1 MADMGTPKKPG
12 GNSGVPKNSAGV
24 NSPKNKGDNSQNQN
38 SQNQK
43 GNNSSPQSQG
53 AKEGGD
59 LPNRGFDLKSS
70 GEAKKSAGIPG
81 KGALGGAIANAAANS
96 DGAAGKAARGAQ
108 KAVEVGKKVVN
119 VVSKGGKAV
128 SQLVGILANPATW
141 IVLAVVIVVIAA
153 LMGSIAAL
161 QTIGKNDTSDGCYGI
176 GKNSG
181 ASTIV
186 FEEDDSA
193 EERADKMMTWLLEQ
207 PSWEVNDGGALTKE
221 QAAAIVGNFMAE
233 SQMAPDTIEL
243 SAPNREHYLK
253 ADNDRIDVWTQE
265 NSARKINIGLGIAQ
279 WTWNPGRAGGL
290 IKKARETGTQWYEI
304 EPQLEFMKEEMN
316 GAYAA
321 GLKARGFTDDSNL
334 SLAELSSGFHDVYE
348 VSADDEA
355 MKARRGVAA
364 KEVLENYTGGSL
376 GGKSRIVSGGSCG
389 RGASSADMS
398 NPTALAYSISWP
410 VEEYDRAIV
419 SGFGKESA
427 KPEYLEAKAAAMEIQ
442 PEAGVHEELYASCD
456 RAVATIM
463 INTLDKTYP
472 WGNVDTQMAY
482 MNSSDKWEEVP
493 MSDRQEGDILASN
506 TGGNSHIVYFIGEG
520 EAGENTIA
528 QASYLGQV
536 ANIQDGSYAV
546 NDPHYKAYRFVGT
559 PDSTGSSLID

>member
-1 MADMGTPKKPG
+1 MADMGIPKKPG
-12 GNSGVPKNSAGV
+12 GSSGVPKNSAGA
-24 NSPKNKGDNSQNQN
+24 NSPNNKSDNSQNQG
-38 SQNQK
+38 

-70 GEAKKSAGIPG
+70 GEAKKGAGIPG

-141 IVLAVVIVVIAA
+141 IALAVIIVVIAA

-186 FEEDDSA
+186 FEDEDTP

-233 SQMAPDTIEL
+233 SQMAPDTIEN
-243 SAPNREHYLK
+243 SAPNKEHYLK

-265 NSARKINIGLGIAQ
+265 NSSRGINIGLGIAQ
-279 WTWNPGRAGGL
+279 WTWNPGRAGAL

-304 EPQLEFMKEEMN
+304 EPQLELMKEEMN
-316 GAYAA
+316 GAYAS

-348 VSADDEA
+348 VSADTEA

-398 NPTALAYSISWP
+398 TPTALAYSIAWP
-410 VEEYDRAIV
+410 VDEYDRALTD
-419 SGFGKESA
+419 GGNGKAEA
-427 KPEYLEAKAAAMEIQ
+427 KPEYLEAKQAGMEIQ
-442 PEAGVHEELYASCD
+442 PEGDVHVDLYASCD
-456 RAVATIM
+456 RVVATIL
-463 INTLDKTYP
+463 INTIDKEVP
-472 WGNVDTQMAY
+472 WGPTGAQRAY
-482 MNSSDKWEEVP
+482 FQGAEGKWEKVP
-493 MSDRQEGDILASN
+493 LDDRQEGDILMQPQ
-506 TGGNSHIVYFIGEG
+506 HIAYYIGEG
-520 EAGENTIA
+520 EAGAETIV
-528 QASYLGQV
+528 QGSIPTQV
-536 ANIQDGSYAV
+536 ANVQDGTYII
-546 NDPHYKAYRFVGT
+546 NDPAVEVYRFIGT
-559 PDSTGSSLID
+559 PDSTGSSLVG